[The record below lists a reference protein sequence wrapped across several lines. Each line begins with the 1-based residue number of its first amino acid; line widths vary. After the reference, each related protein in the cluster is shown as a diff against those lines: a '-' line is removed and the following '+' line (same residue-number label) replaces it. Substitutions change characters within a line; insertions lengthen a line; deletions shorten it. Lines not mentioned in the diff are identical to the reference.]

1 MHRAGVEIRGRHN
14 LRTTMVDCGVM
25 RRRPRYGFVYG
36 LLVALIVAQ
45 GTWWVIYQTRE
56 GRRHEEA
63 ENRRLDLERALVEAR
78 LAPPAAGDP
87 DRLRA
92 EHPDI
97 AIVPGPDG
105 PRAVV
110 SPAVREA
117 LRNDSARRRRMFL
130 FEGSFFLGLLAAGTL
145 VLVFAQRAEDRFR
158 RSREVFL
165 AGITHEFRTPLASLR
180 LWAETLQRD
189 DLDDEARGRIRARLL
204 EDAVRMES
212 LVAQVLAAGRGG
224 ELDPRLFEPLDAGRE
239 AKDVLREMEGY
250 LRSRQATVTATL
262 PEGLEFLGQ
271 REAFATALRNLVQNA
286 AKYAPAPSTTDVRLT
301 RDGKWLRLAV
311 TDRGPGIAAKDRE
324 RIFEA
329 FTRLDD
335 NEPDPGTS
343 THGAGL
349 GLFLVKRNVE
359 AMRGR
364 VELDSEPGRGATF
377 TLVLPARGDA

>member
-1 MHRAGVEIRGRHN
+1 
-14 LRTTMVDCGVM
+14 M

-78 LAPPAAGDP
+78 LAPGVAADP

-97 AIVPGPDG
+97 EIVPGPDG

-110 SPAVREA
+110 SPAVRET
-117 LRNDSARRRRMFL
+117 LRNESARRRRMFE

>member
-1 MHRAGVEIRGRHN
+1 
-14 LRTTMVDCGVM
+14 M
-25 RRRPRYGFVYG
+25 RRRPRYGFLYG

-63 ENRRLDLERALVEAR
+63 ENRRLDLERALVGAL
-78 LAPPAAGDP
+78 LAPPAAPADP
-87 DRLRA
+87 DRIRL

-97 AIVPGPDG
+97 EIVEGPEG
-105 PRAVV
+105 PRAAV

-117 LRNDSARRRRMFL
+117 LREETARRRRMFQ
-130 FEGSFFLGLLAAGTL
+130 FEGVFFLGLLAAGTV

-158 RSREVFL
+158 RSREVLL

-189 DLDDEARGRIRARLL
+189 DLDDEARGRIRGRLL

-224 ELDPRLFEPLDAGRE
+224 EMDPRLFEPLDAGRE
-239 AKDVLREMEGY
+239 ARDVLREMEGY
-250 LRSRQATVTATL
+250 LRSKHATVTADL

-271 REAFATALRNLVQNA
+271 REPFAVALRNLVQNA
-286 AKYAPAPSTTDVRLT
+286 AKYAPPPSTVHVRLT

-311 TDRGPGIAAKDRE
+311 ADRGPGIAAKDRE

-329 FTRLDD
+329 FTRLED
-335 NEPDPGTS
+335 NAPDPGTS

-349 GLFLVKRNVE
+349 GLFLVRRNAE

-364 VELDSEPGRGATF
+364 VELDSEPGRGSTF
-377 TLVLPARGDA
+377 TLVLPLREGA